1 LQRLFVA
8 PTFHLTPLTLPP
20 LYLTVSKRSHRLLSL
35 TALVA
40 VLWAQAFGMHIGYHC
55 ACDLEPSGGHFTF
68 VDHCHGP
75 QPTGPDEHH
84 HDSDHSLPHDHDTP
98 LPDGSHEHEPVVD
111 TLVASSASFTKVQP
125 PAPFVFLLDPLS
137 IRIAHP
143 ISVSSDTAPLIA
155 SSTSRRCHLAD
166 NWPHQL
172 SQSIA
177 LRL

>member
-1 LQRLFVA
+1 
-8 PTFHLTPLTLPP
+8 
-20 LYLTVSKRSHRLLSL
+20 
-35 TALVA
+35 
-40 VLWAQAFGMHIGYHC
+40 MHIGYHC

>member
-1 LQRLFVA
+1 
-8 PTFHLTPLTLPP
+8 LPP
-20 LYLTVSKRSHRLLSL
+20 QYPTVSKRSHRLLSL
-35 TALVA
+35 TALLA

-68 VDHCHGP
+68 IDHCHGP
-75 QPTGPDEHH
+75 QQTSPHDHH
-84 HDSDHSLPHDHDTP
+84 HDSDHSLQHDHHAP

-111 TLVASSASFTKVQP
+111 TLVASTVSFTKVQP
-125 PAPFVFLLDPLS
+125 PLPFVFLLDPLS

-155 SSTSRRCHLAD
+155 SSTSRRCPQAD